1 MKQKK
6 LFISLII
13 TVGLIALILTVQATL
28 GSASSVYTPSQLV
41 RDAGPVDQPRAI
53 HRVRIAGRVSDDPI
67 SYIVEPS
74 IELKFSVVDRENPA
88 ERLPV
93 VYRNL
98 KPDMFAAGR
107 DVLIDGDFV
116 EGVFEASSLLTQCPS
131 KYEPPSPTEGGSAE
145 YRG

>member
-6 LFISLII
+6 LFLSLIVV
-13 TVGLIALILTVQATL
+13 VGLIALILTVQATL
-28 GSASSVYTPSQLV
+28 GSVAGVYTPSQLV
-41 RDAGPVDQPRAI
+41 RDAGRSKTI

-74 IELKFSVVDRENPA
+74 IELRFSVVDRENPTDK
-88 ERLPV
+88 LLV

-107 DVLIDGDFV
+107 DVLIDGDFI
-116 EGVFEASSLLTQCPS
+116 EGVLEASSLLTQCPS
-131 KYEPPSPTEGGSAE
+131 KYEPPSLTEGGSAQ